1 MDTLTPLNQKK
12 GINKMTNQ
20 KQVKHTALPWDRD
33 GYNLSSVLAITNVSA
48 LGNRNYQHICDC
60 NFGQEGKLEYAE
72 INMANAAFIVKA
84 VNNHDKLVDAL
95 REILTNLK
103 SNPKSPQFLQII
115 TILNRAKHVLEECED
130 DLKESES

>member
-1 MDTLTPLNQKK
+1 
-12 GINKMTNQ
+12 MTNQ

-72 INMANAAFIVKA
+72 INMANAAFIVKC
-84 VNNHDKLVDAL
+84 VNSHDKLVEAL
-95 REILTNLK
+95 K
-103 SNPKSPQFLQII
+103 II
-115 TILNRAKHVLEECED
+115 NELAPSTCQSKDDTCCCIKCIAQQALEESD
-130 DLKESES
+130 PVK